1 MQLYST
7 NDLMGALDI
16 GRNTL
21 RLYEA
26 EGLLLK
32 PTRTES
38 GYRKYTDQH
47 LTDLKFIKSA
57 KDAGFTLAEI
67 KGLLT
72 ELRKQNQVTC
82 GVVSL
87 KIKGKLIEVDQ
98 ELFKLQSKKTFLND
112 FLNTCESKNRTNKCD
127 IVAAGFKKNACC
139 N

>member
-1 MQLYST
+1 MS
-7 NDLMGALDI
+7 ALDI

-47 LTDLKFIKSA
+47 LTDLKFIKNA
-57 KDAGFTLAEI
+57 KDAGFTLVEI
-67 KGLLT
+67 KYLLT
-72 ELRKQNQVTC
+72 VLRSQNQITC
-82 GVVSL
+82 GTVSL
-87 KIKGKLIEVDQ
+87 EINEKLFEVDQ
-98 ELFKLQSKKTFLND
+98 ELLKLQSKKNFLSD
-112 FLNTCESKNRTNKCD
+112 FLNTCESKNKTNKCD
-127 IVAAGFKKNACC
+127 IVTAGFKKNACC